1 MIKIKY
7 YRYLGINGTIETPI
21 EIPGVYHTS
30 FYHLQADEN
39 KILINGS
46 RKVNSV
52 SVSENEVD
60 AWTEV
65 DNSI

>member
-1 MIKIKY
+1 MNKIKY
-7 YRYLGINGTIETPI
+7 YRYLGTNGTLETPI

-30 FYHLQADEN
+30 FYFLQADDG
-39 KILINGS
+39 KILTNGE
-46 RKVNSV
+46 KQIEAISV
-52 SVSENEVD
+52 PESEID